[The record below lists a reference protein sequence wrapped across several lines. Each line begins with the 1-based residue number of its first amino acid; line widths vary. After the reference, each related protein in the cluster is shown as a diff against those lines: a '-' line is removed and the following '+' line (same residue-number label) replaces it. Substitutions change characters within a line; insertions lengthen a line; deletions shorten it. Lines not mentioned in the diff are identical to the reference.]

1 MRLKK
6 GTIRWL
12 AATML
17 AGWLAGSA
25 AWAGNEDLERC
36 GECHEYAWRT
46 FRRDLHGA
54 ATLAGDRA
62 MPTCLTCHGS
72 KAIAVPLNLKSSNP
86 DFGELS
92 RTEQARANSF
102 RRCYPCH
109 PLLKSNP
116 WLAQGKV
123 AFHQDLSLLAPL
135 EYSKFPFFWRYF
147 PGKVAW
153 AVRAFFL
160 LLAAGLFGLALIYLT
175 ALWSRLLR
183 SPEAAA
189 QPEDPFPSAM
199 RRTALVVVTL
209 ALALT
214 LTALPLL
221 WPDLVL
227 SAPIVVL
234 FGSASVL
241 RQVHQVL
248 GLISALLLLGW
259 LWKVSREIVS
269 LAAFRRM
276 GRMILALLS
285 PRTLWAITSVP
296 APGEEDLFRVSS
308 GDLFSLLIFPALLVA
323 LAGGWLWWDRASLA
337 LLPKWALDSLL
348 AAHGLG
354 GLLVFIWVVFIYG
367 GLVLL
372 RPWLLREARP
382 ARVAASVPEKADA
395 LE

>member
-6 GTIRWL
+6 GTIRRL
-12 AATML
+12 AAVML

-36 GECHEYAWRT
+36 GQCHEYAWRT
-46 FRRDLHGA
+46 FRQDLHGA
-54 ATLAGDRA
+54 AALAGDRA

-86 DFGELS
+86 
-92 RTEQARANSF
+92 EQARANSF
-102 RRCYPCH
+102 RRCSPCH

-153 AVRAFFL
+153 AARAFFL
-160 LLAAGLFGLALIYLT
+160 LLFAGLFGLALIYLT

-183 SPEAAA
+183 SPEAAV
-189 QPEDPFPSAM
+189 QLEEPFPSSM

-241 RQVHQVL
+241 RQVHQLL

-259 LWKVSREIVS
+259 FWKVRQEVVS

-285 PRTLWAITSVP
+285 PRTLWANASAP
-296 APGEEDLFRVSS
+296 APGEEDLFRVSA

-348 AAHGLG
+348 VAHGIG

-382 ARVAASVPEKADA
+382 ARVAASVPEKSDA
-395 LE
+395 VE